1 MQLMLLQYIH
11 FEPTIA
17 SHLPRKKK
25 KTSHQPT
32 HVVHIVNDLTRNQL
46 INMYR
51 DRVTNRS
58 LIGYSQHHIEDNNN
72 F

>member
-25 KTSHQPT
+25 KPA
-32 HVVHIVNDLTRNQL
+32 
-46 INMYR
+46 INPRM
-51 DRVTNRS
+51 
-58 LIGYSQHHIEDNNN
+58 
-72 F
+72 